1 MFCMS
6 SELMLE
12 FHCRITFMQRFC
24 EKVLDVVTLVRIC
37 DFRCSFACRICRY
50 VFFSLIFL
58 VVA

>member
-50 VFFSLIFL
+50 AFFL
-58 VVA
+58 